1 MDATNPIRRWMR
13 LVGLLPII
21 AGCTSTPTEPG
32 YRKPVSEL
40 RAQNAAD
47 YAAKQAQ
54 TAPTVARP
62 QMPSE
67 PAGPLAPLPPANVP
81 PFESKPIVSGSPV
94 VGLPVSNDPVAPTTA
109 VQTGFTGARFQKP
122 RCNFCVTTKHLP
134 CLVQPSARP
143 RPALGATQHR
153 P

>member
-13 LVGLLPII
+13 LVGLLPIV

-32 YRKPVSEL
+32 YQKPVSEL

-67 PAGPLAPLPPANVP
+67 PAGPLAPLPPSNAVWPSWPSCRTNPRRSVQLP
-81 PFESKPIVSGSPV
+81 GVLDGIY
-94 VGLPVSNDPVAPTTA
+94 VG
-109 VQTGFTGARFQKP
+109 
-122 RCNFCVTTKHLP
+122 
-134 CLVQPSARP
+134 
-143 RPALGATQHR
+143 
-153 P
+153 